1 MKKFL
6 VLSLILFSVICVK
19 NTFASES
26 DGKWYSP
33 YGGLYDKNGY
43 DENGYDRE
51 GYKKDGFNSEGYNR
65 ENYDRYGRYR
75 FDD

>member
-26 DGKWYSP
+26 SDYGVGPFIGSRYKSKDDKDNGISTTIWGERYNENTGKWNE
-33 YGGLYDKNGY
+33 D
-43 DENGYDRE
+43 
-51 GYKKDGFNSEGYNR
+51 
-65 ENYDRYGRYR
+65 
-75 FDD
+75 